1 MPQVLGTC
9 IREFESLQPDL
20 KSQNHFIR
28 LFIERLELNA
38 RKVRAGWDA
47 IGDELGQ
54 TIESFLK
61 QYDSIELA
69 EESK

>member
-1 MPQVLGTC
+1 
-9 IREFESLQPDL
+9 L
-20 KSQNHFIR
+20 KSQNHFVR